1 MTEMLADIEA
11 LSLKCRSEQS
21 KEYISEALHCYKSG
35 AYRAAIVTTW
45 IALVFDLID
54 KIRELS
60 LAGDTNAKGLETK
73 YESYIAQIEQD
84 NIQGIKSALEF
95 ERGILETCKNHL
107 EFFDPQQLIDLERL
121 KEDRHRCAHPSFQQI
136 GVPYKPSAEQARMH
150 IRNVIVHVLSQPPV
164 QGKAALSKLIM
175 MVSSSYFPSDRD
187 RALLQLRSSSL
198 NAGLEPLVRGFVDA
212 MVFGFL
218 TNDNPLFYKQQVLAA
233 INAAFSMH
241 PATVEQRLNK
251 QLNKAIR
258 DMPDATFAGA
268 ACLVSSIDNAWALL
282 DQAAREKVR
291 AFVQS
296 GPKNEVLAGLKALSK
311 INDLVEAVKIRVDTL
326 ELDDLAEA
334 IEPLGIGEIAKDRAL
349 LLLQRASSW
358 DRANSVFSRAV
369 LPLFGHLTRDDI
381 WRIVRM
387 PTEHGSDLPGSNGY
401 RLFIEKVREGKLV
414 PNAELDKALQE
425 NRAGYLAPQD
435 EDE

>member
-1 MTEMLADIEA
+1 
-11 LSLKCRSEQS
+11 
-21 KEYISEALHCYKSG
+21 
-35 AYRAAIVTTW
+35 
-45 IALVFDLID
+45 
-54 KIRELS
+54 
-60 LAGDTNAKGLETK
+60 
-73 YESYIAQIEQD
+73 
-84 NIQGIKSALEF
+84 
-95 ERGILETCKNHL
+95 
-107 EFFDPQQLIDLERL
+107 
-121 KEDRHRCAHPSFQQI
+121 
-136 GVPYKPSAEQARMH
+136 
-150 IRNVIVHVLSQPPV
+150 
-164 QGKAALSKLIM
+164 
-175 MVSSSYFPSDRD
+175 
-187 RALLQLRSSSL
+187 
-198 NAGLEPLVRGFVDA
+198 

-218 TNDNPLFYKQQVLAA
+218 TNDNPLFYKQQVPAA
-233 INAAFSMH
+233 INAALSMH

-258 DMPDATFAGA
+258 DIPDATFAGA

-349 LLLQRASSW
+349 LLLQKAGSW